1 MYNNDMN
8 KLTLLIDGNW
18 LMMSRMPLFIKDF
31 DTTQREEVR
40 QQASTKLEMQMAK
53 SIGVILNRFK
63 NIDNMKATIT
73 KINLEGK
80 TLYAYV
86 IGKSDNG
93 LILYTQ
99 NRLIKVKDNN
109 IEIIEDYIVNLQ
121 FDLAL
126 QEIENKIATKTN

>member
-1 MYNNDMN
+1 
-8 KLTLLIDGNW
+8 
-18 LMMSRMPLFIKDF
+18 
-31 DTTQREEVR
+31 
-40 QQASTKLEMQMAK
+40 
-53 SIGVILNRFK
+53 
-63 NIDNMKATIT
+63 MKATIT

-109 IEIIEDYIVNLQ
+109 VEIIEDYIVNLQ

>member
-1 MYNNDMN
+1 
-8 KLTLLIDGNW
+8 
-18 LMMSRMPLFIKDF
+18 
-31 DTTQREEVR
+31 
-40 QQASTKLEMQMAK
+40 
-53 SIGVILNRFK
+53 
-63 NIDNMKATIT
+63 MKATIT
-73 KINLEGK
+73 KITLRGK

-109 IEIIEDYIVNLQ
+109 VEIIEDYIVNLQ

-126 QEIENKIATKTN
+126 KDLENH

>member
-1 MYNNDMN
+1 
-8 KLTLLIDGNW
+8 
-18 LMMSRMPLFIKDF
+18 
-31 DTTQREEVR
+31 
-40 QQASTKLEMQMAK
+40 
-53 SIGVILNRFK
+53 
-63 NIDNMKATIT
+63 MKATIT
-73 KINLEGK
+73 KITLRGK

-86 IGKSDNG
+86 VGKSDNG

-109 IEIIEDYIVNLQ
+109 VEIIEDYIVNLQ